1 MTHKVA
7 SEPGTLPWRMWGWV
21 SEEPECDSCLGT
33 SLERR
38 QGTSTSQPIDEGK
51 REARAV
57 GPAR

>member
-7 SEPGTLPWRMWGWV
+7 SEPGTLSWRMWGWV

-33 SLERR
+33 SLERH